1 MTVKMEVKAGS
12 RYVRG
17 IQVPEEGRG
26 ARLPNTDGRE
36 DRVLDGSRSTVLEA
50 KLVGVLSNLGF
61 E

>member
-36 DRVLDGSRSTVLEA
+36 DRVLCGSRST
-50 KLVGVLSNLGF
+50 
-61 E
+61 